1 MLDLAYFP
9 LFLKTGDDRPVLLV
23 GGGAIATAKAEAL
36 TSTGM
41 RVDVITREA
50 SDALKTLAQA
60 HDLQIT
66 ERDYDANVLAGY
78 RIVVAATDDDDV
90 NARIAADCKARD
102 ILVNVVDAPEL
113 CDFIFPALIRRGD
126 MQIAVSTSGVA
137 PVLARMV
144 KQTIERATPPGY
156 SKLASFLSQKKDT
169 LRDVL
174 PKLQPRRLFLEE
186 IVQGPVAEE
195 LLEGNESRAEELFNA
210 ALARQDNAST
220 GALYLV
226 GAGPGNPE
234 LMTLKAIRLLA
245 KADVVLHDRL
255 IPPDMLAQFARK
267 DAEKISV
274 GKSRGFHKAQQ
285 ENIDTLIERHLRKG
299 HIVVRLKGGDPGI
312 FAHGAE
318 EIAVAKRVGAPYQV
332 VPGITA
338 ANGCAAYAGFPLTAR
353 DVAKTVRVMTLTR
366 ADLDKNETWASLQ
379 NGADETLVFYMCTPH
394 YTRLCAGLLDTGFDP
409 DTPLM
414 VIEQG
419 TTPYH
424 REFTATIGT
433 FAAEYGNH
441 TFATPCLLVV
451 GDVVGLKQ
459 GGWKETAAET
469 GQYFHP
475 LIRKELEHA

>member
-1 MLDLAYFP
+1 MVVLAYFP
-9 LFLKTGDDRPVLLV
+9 LFLKTRNDRPVLLI
-23 GGGAIATAKAEAL
+23 GGGAIASAKAEAL

-41 RVDVITREA
+41 PVQIVTR
-50 SDALKTLAQA
+50 DIGNGLKTLAKSKN
-60 HDLQIT
+60 LKIT
-66 ERDYDANVLAGY
+66 QRDYAAEVLDGY

-90 NARIAADCKARD
+90 NARIAADCKARG

-144 KQTIERATPPGY
+144 KQTIERAIPPGY
-156 SKLASFLSQKKDT
+156 ERLAAFLSQKKDT
-169 LRDVL
+169 MRDVL
-174 PKLQPRRLFLEE
+174 PKLQPRRLFLED

-195 LLEGNESRAEELFNA
+195 LLEGNEARAEDLFNA
-210 ALARQDNAST
+210 ALARQDNAAT

-255 IPPDMLAQFARK
+255 IPPAMLEQFARK

-274 GKSRGFHKAQQ
+274 GKTRGHHREQQ
-285 ENIDTLIERHLRKG
+285 DSIDTLIERHLRKG

-318 EIAVAKRVGAPYQV
+318 EIAAAKRAGAPYQV
-332 VPGITA
+332 VPGISA

-353 DVAKTVRVMTLTR
+353 DVAKTVRIMTLTS
-366 ADLDKNETWASLQ
+366 ADLDKPDTWNSLKD
-379 NGADETLVFYMCTPH
+379 GVDETLVFYMCTPH
-394 YTRLCAGLLDTGFDP
+394 YTRLCAGLLKTGFRP

-424 REFTATIGT
+424 REFTATIGS
-433 FAAEYGNH
+433 FAGEYGNH
-441 TFATPCLLVV
+441 AFATPCLLVV

-459 GGWKETAAET
+459 DGWKEPALET

-475 LIRKELEHA
+475 LTRKELEHA